1 MYSISLSAWLVRL
14 ALNTPMRVISHI
26 STIAGE
32 LALSCSNRGFS
43 PLRQTPLKPSS
54 LRATVCS
61 FGSTTELSR
70 GSLPWDTGCP
80 LYIPNFLRVGYEVTK
95 DRTGDIFLPRSTMKL
110 KVWYKST
117 QLWFNILTFVVIAA
131 THFLGYSPDPEFATN
146 VDTLIVGFSPL
157 INVLLRLKTNSGI
170 VYTKDGEVTE

>member
-1 MYSISLSAWLVRL
+1 
-14 ALNTPMRVISHI
+14 
-26 STIAGE
+26 
-32 LALSCSNRGFS
+32 
-43 PLRQTPLKPSS
+43 
-54 LRATVCS
+54 
-61 FGSTTELSR
+61 
-70 GSLPWDTGCP
+70 
-80 LYIPNFLRVGYEVTK
+80 
-95 DRTGDIFLPRSTMKL
+95 MKL

-131 THFLGYSPDPEFATN
+131 THFLGYSPDPEFATK